1 MDFPNCK
8 KPEDRV
14 ILPETAEADQS
25 LRSVGGLP
33 HPSTVDIRIESETA
47 EASVV
52 SEIEEVVVGRRGY
65 KKRVK

>member
-1 MDFPNCK
+1 MDCPNCK

-33 HPSTVDIRIESETA
+33 HPSTVDIRIEFETA
-47 EASVV
+47 EASAV